1 MTNDVFKVIGIALI
15 GTAAAVLVRPLR
27 PELGMMI
34 ALWCGVVI
42 FLMALG
48 IIEQIQ
54 SMLNTMLI
62 ANGIDE
68 THIEI
73 LFKSLGICLISQIAS
88 DTCKDS
94 GERAIAAKIEL
105 FGKLSVLAISLPL
118 FSEILSLAINLL
130 RQ

>member
-1 MTNDVFKVIGIALI
+1 MEVFKVIGIALI

-34 ALWCGVVI
+34 ALGCGVVI
-42 FLMALG
+42 FVMALG
-48 IIEQIQ
+48 IIEQIHT
-54 SMLNTMLI
+54 MLNTMLKTY
-62 ANGIDE
+62 GIDGE
-68 THIEI
+68 HTEI

-88 DTCKDS
+88 DTSKDS

-105 FGKLSVLAISLPL
+105 FGKLSVLIISLPL
-118 FSEILSLAINLL
+118 FSEILSLAVNLL